1 MAINFEKLIED
12 YANLRITRRQFYG
25 VLTEDSYGWE
35 LYKDKQKDILK
46 AEKYRSNILKERNLE
61 VLYICGP
68 SGSGKTTFAKYVAEQ
83 KHYDPFV
90 SGSGEDILD
99 GYDKEECIILDDFR
113 AGTMKFSELLKFL
126 DNNTGSSVKSRYYNK
141 DINNCKLLIITSI
154 QLPHELYGLF
164 KNEDGTE
171 NKEPIEQFYRR
182 IKHHYLYVSVNKD
195 AIYNLSLNG
204 KFEQYPIKK
213 LSEMYDELGI
223 KPQETDDNSV
233 IDELFEKIEL

>member
-25 VLTEDSYGWE
+25 VLTEDSFGWE

-46 AEKYRSNILKERNLE
+46 AEKYRSNILKERNLD

>member
-1 MAINFEKLIED
+1 MAINIDKLIFD
-12 YANLRITRRQFYG
+12 YANLNITKKEFYG
-25 VLTEDSYGWE
+25 QLTSDILGWDF
-35 LYKDKQKDILK
+35 YKDKQREILK
-46 AEKYRSNILKERNLE
+46 AEKYRSNILKDRNLE

-68 SGSGKTTFAKYVAEQ
+68 SGSGKTTFAKYIASQ

-154 QLPHELYGLF
+154 QEPKELYSVF

-182 IKHHYLYVSVNKD
+182 LKHHYLFVSIKQD
-195 AIYNLSLNG
+195 AIYNISLNE
-204 KFEQYPIKK
+204 KFERYPIKR